1 MEKKTST
8 FTPRPCVPP
17 FSTGRSSRGR
27 PEEDCSPPS
36 ATRNALQGLRLHHH
50 EARHR
55 DEEARAQKPSCSP
68 YAFKGSKDKAWAYAP
83 TRAHGN
89 CPFLANAL
97 PSLPH
102 AHCRTQPRPPRL
114 MPQPASPK
122 LFLCCATTDSPPSI
136 GWRDQLATS
145 AGRTQ
150 GTRRNTSRST
160 SPTPPVSPP
169 SPKTTPTPALS
180 SVPGDAWM
188 RLVSVGPTMYRSRY
202 GASS

>member
-1 MEKKTST
+1 M
-8 FTPRPCVPP
+8 TPVAMCTLLFIQVRHAVAVQDCNRPK
-17 FSTGRSSRGR
+17 R
-27 PEEDCSPPS
+27 
-36 ATRNALQGLRLHHH
+36 ATRIALQGLRLHHH

-55 DEEARAQKPSCSP
+55 DEEARAQKTSCSP

-122 LFLCCATTDSPPSI
+122 LFPCCATADSPNRNFERHWCDQRCS
-136 GWRDQLATS
+136 GRDSKAT
-145 AGRTQ
+145 AG
-150 GTRRNTSRST
+150 GSLH
-160 SPTPPVSPP
+160 
-169 SPKTTPTPALS
+169 A
-180 SVPGDAWM
+180 
-188 RLVSVGPTMYRSRY
+188 
-202 GASS
+202 